1 MALEID
7 SFVMKFKNL
16 WKSGRN
22 ANLTIK
28 SNAGKAEV
36 VLIVEL
42 DEPIHQ
48 TQHPHHQ
55 SSRNGPAWQ
64 RRHERRAAARE
75 AAKGVTGNV
84 TNENEAPRKGNNEV
98 TADSAKEDDPKSLTG
113 SE

>member
-1 MALEID
+1 MALEMD
-7 SFVMKFKNL
+7 SFLIKFKNL

-55 SSRNGPAWQ
+55 RSRNVLAVMNSMKIKL
-64 RRHERRAAARE
+64 R
-75 AAKGVTGNV
+75 NL
-84 TNENEAPRKGNNEV
+84 RKN
-98 TADSAKEDDPKSLTG
+98 SANTLI
-113 SE
+113 